1 MKNSILFTT
10 LLVCSSFGSMAYADE
25 VELKKS
31 CVKDNPLVAS
41 ETDTTL
47 LQIYAQVCDKKNK
60 DNKNGYLAQ
69 AAQQFQKIGK
79 NYKALQLVNQL
90 QANNVQHSTLT
101 DVKFLAGIGI
111 ANEALTQ
118 IRGTEVRYLTDET
131 YAPAIALN
139 DAVKKAKPLT
149 VIEPKLEEPPKRA
162 EVRSTR
168 TTQGATTPRR
178 NTTAKRTRQTQRTVT
193 PTRTSA
199 PAAKPA
205 TQPQRTNPFGPL
217 SQK

>member
-10 LLVCSSFGSMAYADE
+10 FLVCSTFGSMTYADE
-25 VELKKS
+25 VELKRS
-31 CVKDNPLVAS
+31 CVKDNPLVAG
-41 ETDTTL
+41 ETDATL
-47 LQIYAQVCDKKNK
+47 LQIYAQACDKKNK

-69 AAQQFQKIGK
+69 AAQQFQKIGR

-118 IRGTEVRYLTDET
+118 IRGAEVRYLTDET

-149 VIEPKLEEPPKRA
+149 VIESKVEEAPKRA

-168 TTQGATTPRR
+168 NTQRTATTQRR
-178 NTTAKRTRQTQRTVT
+178 NTTSTRTRPTQTVRPVNPKPK
-193 PTRTSA
+193 PT
-199 PAAKPA
+199 
-205 TQPQRTNPFGPL
+205 TQPQRTNPFGSL